1 MHPCGAPTPSP
12 LDLHFM
18 DGGSGL
24 GACLGLTKGSWP
36 GKPASPRPLSQ
47 SNVAASNAK
56 LALFYDWLF
65 FSPDKDSIMNIGAW
79 LPPASAARPAPPAAG
94 LGEAC
99 PEPQGRVEW
108 ARLEQFC
115 GPPGA
120 PRAEQGG
127 RWGGTRPSPLVPA
140 AWAWTRGGVC
150 SGKGGLILPLFRVP
164 GTRADED
171 YQPFWGSPPLGSA
184 QWEWGA
190 VGLGAGSE
198 AALPVLVHRASH
210 PGHAPL
216 HEAPPGHH
224 RHAPGLHV
232 PRTCRPPSPLRPAAR
247 GWARAPRTSGP

>member
-1 MHPCGAPTPSP
+1 
-12 LDLHFM
+12 
-18 DGGSGL
+18 
-24 GACLGLTKGSWP
+24 
-36 GKPASPRPLSQ
+36 
-47 SNVAASNAK
+47 
-56 LALFYDWLF
+56 
-65 FSPDKDSIMNIGAW
+65 MNIGAW

-94 LGEAC
+94 LAEAC

-108 ARLEQFC
+108 ARPEQFC
-115 GPPGA
+115 GPPGGS
-120 PRAEQGG
+120 PGG
-127 RWGGTRPSPLVPA
+127 AGRSRGGGGTRPSPLVPA

-198 AALPVLVHRASH
+198 AALAVLVHRASH

-232 PRTCRPPSPLRPAAR
+232 PRTCRPPRPAAR
-247 GWARAPRTSGP
+247 GRARAPRTSGP

>member
-108 ARLEQFC
+108 ARPEQFC
-115 GPPGA
+115 GPPGGSPGGA
-120 PRAEQGG
+120 GRSRRGGGGHATLAPCPCCLGLDQGRCLQWERRPHPASLPRARDEGG
-127 RWGGTRPSPLVPA
+127 RGLPA
-140 AWAWTRGGVC
+140 FLGVASFGVC
-150 SGKGGLILPLFRVP
+150 PVGMGGC
-164 GTRADED
+164 
-171 YQPFWGSPPLGSA
+171 
-184 QWEWGA
+184 
-190 VGLGAGSE
+190 GAGRR
-198 AALPVLVHRASH
+198 L
-210 PGHAPL
+210 
-216 HEAPPGHH
+216 
-224 RHAPGLHV
+224 
-232 PRTCRPPSPLRPAAR
+232 
-247 GWARAPRTSGP
+247 